1 VEPVKDAPDEMQLSA
16 IETILVV
23 GVIACLLLATWEVA
37 HLAVDEW
44 LRDWVGVNPF
54 LRKRIIYY
62 GIAFS
67 MSVSTVAVTSVYA
80 FEFGRFGKTI
90 NRALLWYGTLLLI
103 STITVFVFDCV
114 PEVVA
119 GFLGAAV
126 FALAIYAVQT
136 RYFTAERTIRTRLE
150 KGRCFSCGARLRPSA
165 LFCPACGV
173 EVGTRCAACRA
184 FTRRTDKFCSHC
196 RSELA

>member
-1 VEPVKDAPDEMQLSA
+1 MQLSA

-44 LRDWVGVNPF
+44 FRDWVQANVF
-54 LRKRIIYY
+54 VRKRIIYY

-67 MSVSTVAVTSVYA
+67 MSLPTVAVTSVYA

-103 STITVFVFDCV
+103 GTITVFVFDRL

-119 GFLGAAV
+119 GFLGAGV
-126 FALAIYAVQT
+126 FALAIYVVQT
-136 RYFTAERTIRTRLE
+136 RYFTEARTIRSRLE
-150 KGRCFSCGARLRPSA
+150 KGRCFSCGVRLRATA
-165 LFCPACGV
+165 LFCPACGI
-173 EVGTRCAACRA
+173 EVGVRCAACQA
-184 FTRRTDKFCSHC
+184 FARRTDKFCSQC
-196 RSELA
+196 RSQLA